1 MSDISALPNEP
12 RPPVVAAISMVEPHE
27 PLPAWLKWAALV
39 LGLAVVGTGFTA
51 WQAQQRVKALEQ
63 ELIRRQSDSQTQAT
77 EARLLAKQAQEVS
90 RDTAAKTALLD
101 TRLEE
106 VALQREQVEDLIKS
120 LSQSRDENMVVDIE
134 ATIRVAIQQS
144 ALTGSAEPLM
154 NALQSA
160 DERISR
166 SKQPRLAPVR
176 RALAKDID
184 KLRNTRIADLTNLT
198 IRLDEAIRLVDEA
211 PLLNQAP
218 GGPKPANVSAPTS
231 PVANSKSNKKP
242 AAAVAVAA
250 SQAASTPKEQG
261 WHERAVA
268 WADRA
273 LQTVWNETKAL
284 VRVTR
289 IARPEGMLASPEQSF
304 FLRENIKLRLLN
316 ARLALLSR
324 QTASAIAD
332 VKTAQAALERY
343 FDTDSKKTQLLQ
355 TTLDEVS
362 GQSPQTLIP
371 RPDDSLAALAAISGH
386 SR

>member
-1 MSDISALPNEP
+1 
-12 RPPVVAAISMVEPHE
+12 MVEPHE

-218 GGPKPANVSAPTS
+218 GGPKPADVSAPTS

-242 AAAVAVAA
+242 AAAVAVSA
-250 SQAASTPKEQG
+250 SQAASTPTEQG

-268 WADRA
+268 WADRT

>member
-1 MSDISALPNEP
+1 MSDISAIPNEP
-12 RPPVVAAISMVEPHE
+12 RPPVVAAISMVEPHDTT
-27 PLPAWLKWAALV
+27 PAWLKWAVLA
-39 LGLAVVGTGFTA
+39 LGLAVVATAWTA
-51 WQAQQRVKALEQ
+51 WQAQQRIKTLEQ
-63 ELIRRQSDSQTQAT
+63 ELIRRQTDSQTQAT
-77 EARLLAKQAQEVS
+77 EARLLAKQAQDIS

-106 VALQREQVEDLIKS
+106 VALQRAQVEDLIKS

-144 ALTGSAEPLM
+144 ALTGSADPLM

-160 DERISR
+160 DERIAR

-218 GGPKPANVSAPTS
+218 GGPKPADVSPQRAGAQAKGAKRPAEAAQATASEPT
-231 PVANSKSNKKP
+231 A
-242 AAAVAVAA
+242 
-250 SQAASTPKEQG
+250 TETG
-261 WHERAVA
+261 WHDRALS
-268 WADRA
+268 WADR
-273 LQTVWNETKAL
+273 TFHTIWNETKAL

-324 QTASAIAD
+324 QTASAIVD
-332 VKTAQAALERY
+332 VKTAQNALERY
-343 FDTDSKKTQLLQ
+343 FDTSSKKTQLLQ
-355 TTLDEVS
+355 STLDEVS
-362 GQSPQTLIP
+362 GQSPQTIIP

-386 SR
+386 GQ

>member
-1 MSDISALPNEP
+1 
-12 RPPVVAAISMVEPHE
+12 MVEPHE

-218 GGPKPANVSAPTS
+218 GGPKPADVSAPIS

-250 SQAASTPKEQG
+250 SQAASTPTEQG

-268 WADRA
+268 WADRT

-343 FDTDSKKTQLLQ
+343 FDTDSKKTHLLQ

>member
-1 MSDISALPNEP
+1 MSDISALPNES

-27 PLPAWLKWAALV
+27 PVPTWLKWAVLT
-39 LGLAVVGTGFTA
+39 LGLAVVGTGWVA
-51 WQAQQRVKALEQ
+51 WQAQQRVKTLEQ
-63 ELIRRQSDSQTQAT
+63 ELIRRQADSQTQAT

-106 VALQREQVEDLIKS
+106 VALQRAQVEDLIKS

-134 ATIRVAIQQS
+134 ATLRVAVQQS

-160 DERISR
+160 DERVAR

-184 KLRNTRIADLTNLT
+184 KLRNTRIADITTLT

-218 GGPKPANVSAPTS
+218 GGPKPADVSS
-231 PVANSKSNKKP
+231 PPISSNKAGKKQAP
-242 AAAVAVAA
+242 AAPAIAA
-250 SQAASTPKEQG
+250 SQATPSKDSAWYDG
-261 WHERAVA
+261 IWR
-268 WADRA
+268 WADRT
-273 LQTVWNETKAL
+273 LQVVWQETQAL

-343 FDTDSKKTQLLQ
+343 FDTDSRKTQLLQ
-355 TTLDEVS
+355 SMLDEVS
-362 GQSPQTLIP
+362 GQSPQTIIP